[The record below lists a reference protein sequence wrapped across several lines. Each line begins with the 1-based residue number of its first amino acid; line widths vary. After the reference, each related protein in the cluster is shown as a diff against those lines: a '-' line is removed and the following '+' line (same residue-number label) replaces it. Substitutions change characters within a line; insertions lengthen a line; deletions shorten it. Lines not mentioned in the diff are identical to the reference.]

1 MQKEIIIKVS
11 PKEASSTESIK
22 QIVASQLDIQ
32 ISEIKAVRIVKRS
45 IDARQRNVFAVSY
58 THLTLPTITAV

>member
-1 MQKEIIIKVS
+1 MQKEIILKVS

-45 IDARQRNVFAVSY
+45 IDARQRNVFVN
-58 THLTLPTITAV
+58 LTLNIYRGE

>member
-45 IDARQRNVFAVSY
+45 IDARQRNVFVN
-58 THLTLPTITAV
+58 LTLNIYRGE